1 MKHIKLYEEFINEVL
16 IPKAKRVEPWPFS
29 LKELVKR
36 IVEPAI
42 GTDYEMI
49 VRSKDINKYHEA
61 EKMYKSGRIDAVE
74 NGWDHLYSSKSG
86 HSYAFLSPDQKII
99 GAAAKGRDGSI
110 DYYIFIKK

>member
-16 IPKAKRVEPWPFS
+16 IPKAKRVEPFPFS

-36 IVEPAI
+36 VVEPAI

-49 VRSKDINKYHEA
+49 ERSRDINKYQEA
-61 EKMYKSGRIDAVE
+61 KEKYNADRIRAVE

-86 HSYAFLSPDQKII
+86 HSYAFLSPDQKIMA
-99 GAAAKGRDGSI
+99 AAAKGRDGSI